1 MEDTEKAK
9 PDVLRALLGV
19 PTNNASINVSAGGGI
34 AIAVACIG
42 VLAIVIAI
50 AAVRE
55 SLIREELRA
64 ERVEDLR
71 KENAELRGEIRT
83 LRAYRDAHEKRLNN
97 LERGDG

>member
-9 PDVLRALLGV
+9 SDVLRALLGV

>member
-1 MEDTEKAK
+1 MEDTEKART
-9 PDVLRALLGV
+9 DALRVLLGV

-34 AIAVACIG
+34 AIAVAVVG
-42 VLAIVIAI
+42 VLAIVVAI

-55 SLIREELRA
+55 SLIREEVRA

-83 LRAYRDAHEKRLNN
+83 LRAYRDAHEKRLNK
-97 LERGDG
+97 LEQGNG